1 MWISFFFLKKKR
13 VLARVFCE
21 VQRPFPD
28 RPSDGFLTFNTEFSP
43 MGSPLFEPGR
53 PSVET
58 VQISRMIEKTLR
70 ESRAVDTEGL
80 CIKAEEKVCFFL
92 KK

>member
-1 MWISFFFLKKKR
+1 
-13 VLARVFCE
+13 
-21 VQRPFPD
+21 
-28 RPSDGFLTFNTEFSP
+28 

-80 CIKAEEKVCFFL
+80 CIKAEEKVCFFFFFFFF
-92 KK
+92 